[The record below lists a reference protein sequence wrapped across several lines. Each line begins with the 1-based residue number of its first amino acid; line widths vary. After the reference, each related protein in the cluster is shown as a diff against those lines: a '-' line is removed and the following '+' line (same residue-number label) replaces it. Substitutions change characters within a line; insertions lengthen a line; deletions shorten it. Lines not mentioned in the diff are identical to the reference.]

1 MTRHIQGEEMLMR
14 ARVVISAAFFT
25 AVVAT
30 PAHAGTFAD
39 SHDQVPPTWTGTVF
53 RLSQQFPSADP
64 SKATPAPTYPWQ
76 QHDFR
81 TQPALYIKAVYDYVQ
96 EGNREVD
103 WAIQDNAVRR
113 WYHAPWMHYG
123 DKGREYVRGL
133 TRERTTPAPSQ
144 PGKGELGPLQTT
156 CFQNWAVGFLNA
168 PGGYVFGQ
176 VWANPNAPDPLK
188 ALFPEGTVAAKL
200 LFTTASVDQAPY
212 LKDTLE
218 WDANIDTLF
227 AGDPKCRFT
236 GGRQVQKVRLL
247 QMDLAV
253 RDRRADDTT
262 GWVFATYSY
271 DGSRGG
277 AGWWDRMVPVGV
289 MWGNDPKL
297 DQAAFDGGARVKES
311 WINPDSRTP
320 QHLGF
325 LGRLNGPVDNP
336 ISACL
341 SCHMTAEVPARSSM
355 TPPPPNNPKLMRWFE
370 NMPAGN
376 SFDQRAIGTDYNL
389 QISNGIQNFQLWKQ
403 TTEGG
408 FVAPPQQQAGAAS
421 PQARMSIVPAVAP
434 PAETSEILTIN
445 GEQVYKV
452 DR

>member
-1 MTRHIQGEEMLMR
+1 MR
-14 ARVVISAAFFT
+14 AGIIRAALFMT
-25 AVVAT
+25 AIVA
-30 PAHAGTFAD
+30 PANAGTFPD
-39 SHDQVPPTWTGTVF
+39 SHDLVPPNWRGNVF
-53 RLSQQFPSADP
+53 RLSQQFPQTDP
-64 SKATPAPTYPWQ
+64 SKAVPAPTYPWQ
-76 QHDFR
+76 ALDFKA
-81 TQPALYIKAVYDYVQ
+81 QPAQYIKAVYDYVL

-103 WAIQDNAVRR
+103 WAVQDNAVRR

-123 DKGREYVRGL
+123 DKGREFVRGM
-133 TRERTTPAPSQ
+133 TRERTMPAPAQ
-144 PGKGELGPLQTT
+144 PGKGELGPQQTS

-168 PGGYVFGQ
+168 PGGYVMGQ
-176 VWANPNAPDPLK
+176 VWADPNAPDSLK

-200 LFTTASVDQAPY
+200 LFTAATVDQAPY
-212 LKDTLE
+212 LDGTLE
-218 WDANIDTLF
+218 WEANIDTLF
-227 AGDPKCRFT
+227 AGDPKCFFT
-236 GGRQVQKVRLL
+236 GGRKVQKLRLL
-247 QMDLAV
+247 QMDLAI
-253 RDRRADDTT
+253 RDRNATET

-297 DQAAFDGGARVKES
+297 DQAAFDAGVRVKES
-311 WINPDSRTP
+311 WINPDLRTP
-320 QHLGF
+320 QHLGY

-355 TPPPPNNPKLMRWFE
+355 TPPPPGNPNFMRWFA

-403 TTEGG
+403 APFDGH
-408 FVAPPQQQAGAAS
+408 VAPTPQPGTAS
-421 PQARMSIVPAVAP
+421 AQVQMSIAPAIASTAP
-434 PAETSEILTIN
+434 APEILTIN